1 MAQTEIE
8 PYSKADQLGFRLLE
22 LPQNLRIMM
31 GPNGIVAPP
40 AGSAAK
46 AARARELGFEDVI
59 DLIHGRS
66 RRGRSPDYAGQGR
79 RYRYREHLRHRD
91 QRGLETPWS
100 RRCPDHVG
108 LFRRTQN
115 HDRCDRP
122 DLKSTRMAGFSLF
135 AQSAT
140 AIATAQ
146 GVWDA
151 RRSST
156 HLNEHQA
163 VRRDNKAAQNLFG
176 IPHRYK
182 AFLNLRFD
190 TANRGVSQDSLERRE
205 FCLS

>member
-1 MAQTEIE
+1 MKCSPKLREFVRF
-8 PYSKADQLGFRLLE
+8 PKRLSLAD
-22 LPQNLRIMM
+22 
-31 GPNGIVAPP
+31 IVAKVENRTTPKI
-40 AGSAAK
+40 SQM
-46 AARARELGFEDVI
+46 
-59 DLIHGRS
+59 LIFS
-66 RRGRSPDYAGQGR
+66 R
-79 RYRYREHLRHRD
+79 LRH
-91 QRGLETPWS
+91 GSIP
-100 RRCPDHVG
+100 
-108 LFRRTQN
+108 
-115 HDRCDRP
+115 
-122 DLKSTRMAGFSLF
+122 MAGFSLS

-151 RRSST
+151 RPSST

-205 FCLS
+205 FYLS